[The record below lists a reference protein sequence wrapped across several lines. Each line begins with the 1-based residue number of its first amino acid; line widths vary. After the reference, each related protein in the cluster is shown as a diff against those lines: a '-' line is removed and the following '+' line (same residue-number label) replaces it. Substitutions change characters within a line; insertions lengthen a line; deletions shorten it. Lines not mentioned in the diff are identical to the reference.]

1 MNSMKQLQAQ
11 QEVRVSREDEAR
23 RLKLEE
29 ETSADMALLRAILD
43 AEHRAREVEEAAQQR
58 RTGLEE
64 RIQGRKD
71 ELLEQIRQETRAA
84 IAADAAAEHQRA
96 DAEIAAEIAEPR
108 AVAAADHLA
117 AAHIPDSRQHA
128 IAPVQNVESGYFM
141 RGALDLCACRFSLCR
156 IKPPF
161 FCAYYLRTNFLF
173 GG

>member
-1 MNSMKQLQAQ
+1 MNQLQAQ

-84 IAADAAAEHQRA
+84 IAADAATEHQRA
-96 DAEIAAEIAEPR
+96 DAEIATEQAE
-108 AVAAADHLA
+108 AAARREALQKKYQLA
-117 AAHIPDSRQHA
+117 REGY
-128 IAPVQNVESGYFM
+128 VQRVFDIVTGKRDE
-141 RGALDLCACRFSLCR
+141 
-156 IKPPF
+156 
-161 FCAYYLRTNFLF
+161 
-173 GG
+173 

>member
-1 MNSMKQLQAQ
+1 MNSMNQLQAQ

-96 DAEIAAEIAEPR
+96 AAEHQRADAEIAAEQAE
-108 AVAAADHLA
+108 AAARREALQKKYQLA
-117 AAHIPDSRQHA
+117 REGY
-128 IAPVQNVESGYFM
+128 VQRVFDIVTGKRDE
-141 RGALDLCACRFSLCR
+141 
-156 IKPPF
+156 
-161 FCAYYLRTNFLF
+161 
-173 GG
+173 

>member
-1 MNSMKQLQAQ
+1 MNQLQAQ

-84 IAADAAAEHQRA
+84 IAGDAAAEHQRA
-96 DAEIAAEIAEPR
+96 DAEIAAEQAE
-108 AVAAADHLA
+108 AAARREALQKKYQLA
-117 AAHIPDSRQHA
+117 REGY
-128 IAPVQNVESGYFM
+128 VQRVFDIVTGKRDE
-141 RGALDLCACRFSLCR
+141 
-156 IKPPF
+156 
-161 FCAYYLRTNFLF
+161 
-173 GG
+173 

>member
-1 MNSMKQLQAQ
+1 MNSMNQLQAQ

-96 DAEIAAEIAEPR
+96 ADAEIAAEQAE
-108 AVAAADHLA
+108 AAARREALQKKYQLA
-117 AAHIPDSRQHA
+117 REGY
-128 IAPVQNVESGYFM
+128 VQRVFDIVTGKRDE
-141 RGALDLCACRFSLCR
+141 
-156 IKPPF
+156 
-161 FCAYYLRTNFLF
+161 
-173 GG
+173 

>member
-1 MNSMKQLQAQ
+1 MNQLQAQ

-96 DAEIAAEIAEPR
+96 DAEIAAEQAE
-108 AVAAADHLA
+108 AAAEHQRADAEIAAEQAEA
-117 AAHIPDSRQHA
+117 AARREALQKKYQLA
-128 IAPVQNVESGYFM
+128 REGYVQRVFDIVTGKRDE
-141 RGALDLCACRFSLCR
+141 
-156 IKPPF
+156 
-161 FCAYYLRTNFLF
+161 
-173 GG
+173 

>member
-1 MNSMKQLQAQ
+1 MLKIYSSLYTWFVVCFNEMRRTTSREVVSLNSINQLQAQ

-84 IAADAAAEHQRA
+84 IAADAAAEHRRA
-96 DAEIAAEIAEPR
+96 DAEIAAEQAE
-108 AVAAADHLA
+108 AAARREALQKKYQLA
-117 AAHIPDSRQHA
+117 REGY
-128 IAPVQNVESGYFM
+128 VQRVFDIVTGKSDE
-141 RGALDLCACRFSLCR
+141 
-156 IKPPF
+156 
-161 FCAYYLRTNFLF
+161 
-173 GG
+173 

>member
-1 MNSMKQLQAQ
+1 MNQLQAQ

-43 AEHRAREVEEAAQQR
+43 AEHRAREVEEAR

-84 IAADAAAEHQRA
+84 IAADVAAEHQRA
-96 DAEIAAEIAEPR
+96 DAEIATEQAE
-108 AVAAADHLA
+108 AAARREALQKKYQLA
-117 AAHIPDSRQHA
+117 REGY
-128 IAPVQNVESGYFM
+128 VQRVFDIVTGKRDE
-141 RGALDLCACRFSLCR
+141 
-156 IKPPF
+156 
-161 FCAYYLRTNFLF
+161 
-173 GG
+173 

>member
-1 MNSMKQLQAQ
+1 MNQLQAQ

-29 ETSADMALLRAILD
+29 ETTADMALLRAILD

-84 IAADAAAEHQRA
+84 IAADAAAEHRRA
-96 DAEIAAEIAEPR
+96 DAEIAAEQAE
-108 AVAAADHLA
+108 AAARREALQKKYQLA
-117 AAHIPDSRQHA
+117 REGY
-128 IAPVQNVESGYFM
+128 VQRVFDIVTGKSDE
-141 RGALDLCACRFSLCR
+141 
-156 IKPPF
+156 
-161 FCAYYLRTNFLF
+161 
-173 GG
+173 

>member
-1 MNSMKQLQAQ
+1 MNQLQAQ

-71 ELLEQIRQETRAA
+71 E
-84 IAADAAAEHQRA
+84 
-96 DAEIAAEIAEPR
+96 IAAEQAE
-108 AVAAADHLA
+108 AAARREALQKKYQLA
-117 AAHIPDSRQHA
+117 REGY
-128 IAPVQNVESGYFM
+128 VQRVFDIVTGKRDE
-141 RGALDLCACRFSLCR
+141 
-156 IKPPF
+156 
-161 FCAYYLRTNFLF
+161 
-173 GG
+173 

>member
-1 MNSMKQLQAQ
+1 MNQLQAQ

-43 AEHRAREVEEAAQQR
+43 AGHRAREVEEAAQQR

-96 DAEIAAEIAEPR
+96 DAEIAAEQAE
-108 AVAAADHLA
+108 AAARREALQKKYQLA
-117 AAHIPDSRQHA
+117 REGY
-128 IAPVQNVESGYFM
+128 VQRVFDIVTGKRDE
-141 RGALDLCACRFSLCR
+141 
-156 IKPPF
+156 
-161 FCAYYLRTNFLF
+161 
-173 GG
+173 

>member
-1 MNSMKQLQAQ
+1 MNQLQAQ

-71 ELLEQIRQETRAA
+71 EPLEQIRQETRAA
-84 IAADAAAEHQRA
+84 IAADAAAEHRRA
-96 DAEIAAEIAEPR
+96 DAEIAAEQAE
-108 AVAAADHLA
+108 AAARREALQKKYQLA
-117 AAHIPDSRQHA
+117 REGY
-128 IAPVQNVESGYFM
+128 VQRVFDIVTGKRDE
-141 RGALDLCACRFSLCR
+141 
-156 IKPPF
+156 
-161 FCAYYLRTNFLF
+161 
-173 GG
+173 

>member
-1 MNSMKQLQAQ
+1 MLKIYSSLYTWFVVCFNEMRRTTSREVVSLNSINQLQAQ

-84 IAADAAAEHQRA
+84 IAADAAAEHRRA
-96 DAEIAAEIAEPR
+96 DAEIAAEQAE
-108 AVAAADHLA
+108 AAARREALQKKYQLA
-117 AAHIPDSRQHA
+117 REGY
-128 IAPVQNVESGYFM
+128 VQRVFDIVTGKRDE
-141 RGALDLCACRFSLCR
+141 
-156 IKPPF
+156 
-161 FCAYYLRTNFLF
+161 
-173 GG
+173 

>member
-1 MNSMKQLQAQ
+1 MLKIYSSLYTWFVVCFNEMRRTTSREVVSLNSMNQLQAQ

-84 IAADAAAEHQRA
+84 AEHQRA
-96 DAEIAAEIAEPR
+96 DAEIAAEQAE
-108 AVAAADHLA
+108 AAARREALQKKYQLA
-117 AAHIPDSRQHA
+117 REGAAGVRHSH
-128 IAPVQNVESGYFM
+128 G
-141 RGALDLCACRFSLCR
+141 
-156 IKPPF
+156 
-161 FCAYYLRTNFLF
+161 
-173 GG
+173 

>member
-1 MNSMKQLQAQ
+1 MLKIYSSLYTWFVVCFNEMRRTTSREVVSLKSINQLQAQ

-84 IAADAAAEHQRA
+84 IAADAAAEHRRA
-96 DAEIAAEIAEPR
+96 DAEIAAEQAE
-108 AVAAADHLA
+108 AAARREALQKKYQLA
-117 AAHIPDSRQHA
+117 REGY
-128 IAPVQNVESGYFM
+128 VQRVFDIVTGKRDE
-141 RGALDLCACRFSLCR
+141 
-156 IKPPF
+156 
-161 FCAYYLRTNFLF
+161 
-173 GG
+173 

>member
-1 MNSMKQLQAQ
+1 MLKIYSSLYTWFVVCFNEMRRTTSREVVSLNSMNQLQAQ
-11 QEVRVSREDEAR
+11 QQVRVSREDEAR

-96 DAEIAAEIAEPR
+96 DAEIAAEQAE
-108 AVAAADHLA
+108 AAARREALQKKYQLA
-117 AAHIPDSRQHA
+117 REGY
-128 IAPVQNVESGYFM
+128 VQRVFDIVTGKSDE
-141 RGALDLCACRFSLCR
+141 
-156 IKPPF
+156 
-161 FCAYYLRTNFLF
+161 
-173 GG
+173 

>member
-1 MNSMKQLQAQ
+1 MNQLQAQ

-71 ELLEQIRQETRAA
+71 ELLEQIRQATRAA
-84 IAADAAAEHQRA
+84 IAAEHQRA
-96 DAEIAAEIAEPR
+96 DAEIAAEQAE
-108 AVAAADHLA
+108 ACLLYTSDAADEL
-117 AAHIPDSRQHA
+117 
-128 IAPVQNVESGYFM
+128 
-141 RGALDLCACRFSLCR
+141 
-156 IKPPF
+156 
-161 FCAYYLRTNFLF
+161 
-173 GG
+173 

>member
-1 MNSMKQLQAQ
+1 MNSMNQLQAQ

-84 IAADAAAEHQRA
+84 IAADVAAEHRRA
-96 DAEIAAEIAEPR
+96 DAEIATEQAE
-108 AVAAADHLA
+108 AAARREALQKKYQLA
-117 AAHIPDSRQHA
+117 REGY
-128 IAPVQNVESGYFM
+128 VQRVFDIVTGKRDE
-141 RGALDLCACRFSLCR
+141 
-156 IKPPF
+156 
-161 FCAYYLRTNFLF
+161 
-173 GG
+173 

>member
-1 MNSMKQLQAQ
+1 MNSMNQLQAQ

-29 ETSADMALLRAILD
+29 ETTADMALLRAILD

-84 IAADAAAEHQRA
+84 IAADAAAEHRRA
-96 DAEIAAEIAEPR
+96 DAEIAAEQAE
-108 AVAAADHLA
+108 AAARREALQKKYQLA
-117 AAHIPDSRQHA
+117 REGY
-128 IAPVQNVESGYFM
+128 VQRVFDIVTGKSDE
-141 RGALDLCACRFSLCR
+141 
-156 IKPPF
+156 
-161 FCAYYLRTNFLF
+161 
-173 GG
+173 

>member
-1 MNSMKQLQAQ
+1 MLKIYSSLYTWFVVCFNEMRRTTSREVVSLNSMNQLQAQ

-71 ELLEQIRQETRAA
+71 ELL
-84 IAADAAAEHQRA
+84 
-96 DAEIAAEIAEPR
+96 
-108 AVAAADHLA
+108 
-117 AAHIPDSRQHA
+117 
-128 IAPVQNVESGYFM
+128 
-141 RGALDLCACRFSLCR
+141 
-156 IKPPF
+156 
-161 FCAYYLRTNFLF
+161 
-173 GG
+173 

>member
-1 MNSMKQLQAQ
+1 MNSMNQLQAQ

-43 AEHRAREVEEAAQQR
+43 AEHRDREVEEAAQQR

-84 IAADAAAEHQRA
+84 IAADAAAEHRRA
-96 DAEIAAEIAEPR
+96 DAEIAAEQAE
-108 AVAAADHLA
+108 AAARREALQKKYQLA
-117 AAHIPDSRQHA
+117 REGY
-128 IAPVQNVESGYFM
+128 VQRVFDIVTGKRDE
-141 RGALDLCACRFSLCR
+141 
-156 IKPPF
+156 
-161 FCAYYLRTNFLF
+161 
-173 GG
+173 

>member
-1 MNSMKQLQAQ
+1 MLKIYSSLYTWFVVCFNEMRRTTSREVVSLNSMNQLQAQ

-96 DAEIAAEIAEPR
+96 DAEIAAEPAE
-108 AVAAADHLA
+108 AAARREALQKKYQLA
-117 AAHIPDSRQHA
+117 REGY
-128 IAPVQNVESGYFM
+128 VQRVFDIVTGKRDE
-141 RGALDLCACRFSLCR
+141 
-156 IKPPF
+156 
-161 FCAYYLRTNFLF
+161 
-173 GG
+173 

>member
-1 MNSMKQLQAQ
+1 MLKIYSSLYTWFVVCFNEMRRTTSREVVSLNSMNQLQAQ
-11 QEVRVSREDEAR
+11 QEVRASREDEAR

-96 DAEIAAEIAEPR
+96 DAEIAAEQAE
-108 AVAAADHLA
+108 
-117 AAHIPDSRQHA
+117 S
-128 IAPVQNVESGYFM
+128 
-141 RGALDLCACRFSLCR
+141 FSLLADWRWPALQQAHFQCQEMR
-156 IKPPF
+156 LLHPKAGSGCF
-161 FCAYYLRTNFLF
+161 S
-173 GG
+173 G

>member
-1 MNSMKQLQAQ
+1 MLKIYSSLYTWFVVCFNEMRRTTSREVVSLNSMNQLQAQ

-84 IAADAAAEHQRA
+84 IAADAAAEHRRA
-96 DAEIAAEIAEPR
+96 DAEIAAEQAE
-108 AVAAADHLA
+108 AAARREALQKKYQLA
-117 AAHIPDSRQHA
+117 REGY
-128 IAPVQNVESGYFM
+128 VQRVFDIVTGKRDE
-141 RGALDLCACRFSLCR
+141 
-156 IKPPF
+156 
-161 FCAYYLRTNFLF
+161 
-173 GG
+173 

>member
-1 MNSMKQLQAQ
+1 MNQLQAQ

-43 AEHRAREVEEAAQQR
+43 AEHRAREVEEAAPQR

-84 IAADAAAEHQRA
+84 IAADAAAEHRRA
-96 DAEIAAEIAEPR
+96 DAEIAAEQAE
-108 AVAAADHLA
+108 AAARREALQKKYQLA
-117 AAHIPDSRQHA
+117 REGY
-128 IAPVQNVESGYFM
+128 VQRVFDIVTGKRDE
-141 RGALDLCACRFSLCR
+141 
-156 IKPPF
+156 
-161 FCAYYLRTNFLF
+161 
-173 GG
+173 

>member
-1 MNSMKQLQAQ
+1 MNQLQAQ

-64 RIQGRKD
+64 RHVRKD

-84 IAADAAAEHQRA
+84 IAADAAAEHRRA
-96 DAEIAAEIAEPR
+96 DAEIAAEQAE
-108 AVAAADHLA
+108 AAARREALQKKYQLA
-117 AAHIPDSRQHA
+117 REGY
-128 IAPVQNVESGYFM
+128 VQRVFDIVTGKRDE
-141 RGALDLCACRFSLCR
+141 
-156 IKPPF
+156 
-161 FCAYYLRTNFLF
+161 
-173 GG
+173 

>member
-1 MNSMKQLQAQ
+1 MNSINQLQAQ

-84 IAADAAAEHQRA
+84 IAADAAAEHRRA
-96 DAEIAAEIAEPR
+96 DAEIAAEQAE
-108 AVAAADHLA
+108 AAARREALQKKYQLA
-117 AAHIPDSRQHA
+117 REGY
-128 IAPVQNVESGYFM
+128 VQRVFDIVTGKSDE
-141 RGALDLCACRFSLCR
+141 
-156 IKPPF
+156 
-161 FCAYYLRTNFLF
+161 
-173 GG
+173 

>member
-1 MNSMKQLQAQ
+1 MLKIYSSLYTWFVVCFNEMRRTTSREVVSLNSMNQLQAQ

-84 IAADAAAEHQRA
+84 IAADVAAEHQRA
-96 DAEIAAEIAEPR
+96 DAEIATEQAE
-108 AVAAADHLA
+108 AAARREALQKKYQLA
-117 AAHIPDSRQHA
+117 REGY
-128 IAPVQNVESGYFM
+128 VQRVFDIVTGKRDE
-141 RGALDLCACRFSLCR
+141 
-156 IKPPF
+156 
-161 FCAYYLRTNFLF
+161 
-173 GG
+173 

>member
-1 MNSMKQLQAQ
+1 MNQLQAQ

-43 AEHRAREVEEAAQQR
+43 AEHRAAQQR

-84 IAADAAAEHQRA
+84 IAADAAAEHRRA
-96 DAEIAAEIAEPR
+96 DAEIAAEQAE
-108 AVAAADHLA
+108 AAARREALQKKYQLA
-117 AAHIPDSRQHA
+117 REGY
-128 IAPVQNVESGYFM
+128 VQRVFDIVTGKRDE
-141 RGALDLCACRFSLCR
+141 
-156 IKPPF
+156 
-161 FCAYYLRTNFLF
+161 
-173 GG
+173 

>member
-1 MNSMKQLQAQ
+1 MNQLQAQ

-84 IAADAAAEHQRA
+84 IAADA
-96 DAEIAAEIAEPR
+96 EIAAEQAE
-108 AVAAADHLA
+108 AAARREALQKKYQLA
-117 AAHIPDSRQHA
+117 REGY
-128 IAPVQNVESGYFM
+128 VQRVFDIVTGKRDE
-141 RGALDLCACRFSLCR
+141 
-156 IKPPF
+156 
-161 FCAYYLRTNFLF
+161 
-173 GG
+173 

>member
-1 MNSMKQLQAQ
+1 MLKIYSSLYTWFVVCFNEMRRTTSREVVSLNSMNQLQAQ

-71 ELLEQIRQETRAA
+71 ELLEQIRQETRTA

-96 DAEIAAEIAEPR
+96 DAEIATEQAE
-108 AVAAADHLA
+108 AAARREALQKKYQLA
-117 AAHIPDSRQHA
+117 REGY
-128 IAPVQNVESGYFM
+128 VQRVFDIVTGKRDE
-141 RGALDLCACRFSLCR
+141 
-156 IKPPF
+156 
-161 FCAYYLRTNFLF
+161 
-173 GG
+173 

>member
-1 MNSMKQLQAQ
+1 MLKIYSSLYTWFVVCFNEMRRTTSREVVSLNSMNQLQAQ

-96 DAEIAAEIAEPR
+96 DAEIAAEQAE
-108 AVAAADHLA
+108 AAARREALQKKYQLA
-117 AAHIPDSRQHA
+117 REGY
-128 IAPVQNVESGYFM
+128 VQRVFDIVTGKSDE
-141 RGALDLCACRFSLCR
+141 
-156 IKPPF
+156 
-161 FCAYYLRTNFLF
+161 
-173 GG
+173 